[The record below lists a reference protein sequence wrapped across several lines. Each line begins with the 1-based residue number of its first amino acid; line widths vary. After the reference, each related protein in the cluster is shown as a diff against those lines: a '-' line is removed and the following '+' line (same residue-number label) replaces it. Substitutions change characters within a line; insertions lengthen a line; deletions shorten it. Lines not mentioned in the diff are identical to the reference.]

1 MIRILLTGGSGFV
14 GKATVKALSKCNI
27 ELHAVYNNRQ
37 PEIVEHV
44 TWHRTNILNQAE
56 VETLMANIRPT
67 HLLHLA
73 WCAEH
78 GTYWKDHTNLTWLSA
93 SINIAQGFIKY
104 GGKRCLFLGTS
115 AEYDWSGSEP
125 LNEFT
130 TPLIPLG
137 LYGGS
142 KLGLYWALNRFFE
155 QENISW
161 VWARLF
167 NPFGPGEDPR
177 RLIPKTCSRLLSGE
191 HISFD
196 GGLSRRDF
204 LYVADVG
211 SAIAHALLGEI
222 VGPVNIASGN
232 PVSIRE
238 VISQI
243 AHQYDC
249 SDLIAFDAP
258 DTANEKIDVV
268 VADVTRLQ
276 KECNWRPEKT
286 FQERIKETC
295 EWWKINQ
302 KQIKKI

>member
-1 MIRILLTGGSGFV
+1 MMKILVIGASGFV
-14 GKATVKALSKCNI
+14 GRAAVKALAKYDGAEI
-27 ELHAVYNNRQ
+27 HAVYYNRH
-37 PEIVEHV
+37 PELVGNV
-44 TWHRTNILNQAE
+44 TWHKANILDHAE
-56 VETLMANIRPT
+56 VEKLMANVCPT

-78 GTYWKDHTNLTWLSA
+78 GSYWKDHANLSWLSA
-93 SINIAQGFIKY
+93 SMNVAQCFIKY

-142 KLGLYWALNRFFE
+142 KLGLYWALRRFFE

-177 RLIPKTCSRLLSGE
+177 RLIPKTCLRLLRGE

-196 GGLSRRDF
+196 AGLSRRDF
-204 LYVADVG
+204 LHVADVG
-211 SAIAHALLGEI
+211 SALAHALLSET
-222 VGPVNIASGN
+222 VGAVNIASGN
-232 PVSIRE
+232 PVAIRD

-243 AHQYDC
+243 AHHYDC
-249 SDLIAFDAP
+249 SDLVTFDAP

-276 KECNWRPEKT
+276 KECNWHHEKS

-302 KQIKKI
+302 TQIK